1 MTIKE
6 YIKKRLSVFIVSS
19 ISIIAI
25 LGISFYNV
33 LNNKSGD
40 IVIKDNISYKIETTK
55 KEKNNYPMSKEECI
69 QKSKLICRRFCEL
82 DEYKSADNI
91 CIYISKGNEVNT
103 KIIVDQAWKDGKK
116 VYVTEVIAEEAY
128 FADTRREAEAN
139 PFGDNNA
146 SGATF
151 NANAA
156 PNDFSQVTDDDLPF

>member
-55 KEKNNYPMSKEECI
+55 KEKNNYPMSKEEGI
-69 QKSKLICRRFCEL
+69 ESANVHKITISNKDSKRSNFEVVLKDKNSSSLIDKFYYKIDNREVKQINKNHILYYGTLEKGESKTIEVRFWL
-82 DEYKSADNI
+82 GSDLITNDDQGKKAS
-91 CIYISKGNEVNT
+91 IYIDVY
-103 KIIVDQAWKDGKK
+103 GK
-116 VYVTEVIAEEAY
+116 
-128 FADTRREAEAN
+128 
-139 PFGDNNA
+139 
-146 SGATF
+146 
-151 NANAA
+151 
-156 PNDFSQVTDDDLPF
+156 

>member
-55 KEKNNYPMSKEECI
+55 KEKNNYPMSKEEGVESANVHKI
-69 QKSKLICRRFCEL
+69 TISNKDSKRSNF
-82 DEYKSADNI
+82 
-91 CIYISKGNEVNT
+91 EV
-103 KIIVDQAWKDGKK
+103 
-116 VYVTEVIAEEAY
+116 
-128 FADTRREAEAN
+128 RRE
-139 PFGDNNA
+139 FI
-146 SGATF
+146 
-151 NANAA
+151 
-156 PNDFSQVTDDDLPF
+156 LWKKI

>member
-55 KEKNNYPMSKEECI
+55 KEKNNYPMSKEEGI
-69 QKSKLICRRFCEL
+69 ESANVHKITISNKDSKRSNFEVVLKDKNSSSLIDKVYYKIDNREVKQINKNHILYYGTLEKGESKTIEVRFWL
-82 DEYKSADNI
+82 GSDLITNSDQGKKAS
-91 CIYISKGNEVNT
+91 IYIDVY
-103 KIIVDQAWKDGKK
+103 GK
-116 VYVTEVIAEEAY
+116 
-128 FADTRREAEAN
+128 
-139 PFGDNNA
+139 
-146 SGATF
+146 
-151 NANAA
+151 
-156 PNDFSQVTDDDLPF
+156 

>member
-55 KEKNNYPMSKEECI
+55 KEKNNYPMSKEEGVEAANVHKI
-69 QKSKLICRRFCEL
+69 TISNKDSKRSNFEVVLKDKNSSSLIDKVYYKIDNREVKQINKNHVLYYGTLEKGESKTIEVRFWL
-82 DEYKSADNI
+82 GSDLITNDDQGKKAS
-91 CIYISKGNEVNT
+91 IYIDVY
-103 KIIVDQAWKDGKK
+103 GK
-116 VYVTEVIAEEAY
+116 
-128 FADTRREAEAN
+128 
-139 PFGDNNA
+139 
-146 SGATF
+146 
-151 NANAA
+151 
-156 PNDFSQVTDDDLPF
+156 

>member
-55 KEKNNYPMSKEECI
+55 KEKNNYPMSKEEGVEAANVHNI
-69 QKSKLICRRFCEL
+69 TISNKDSKRSNFEVVLKDKNSSSLIDKVYYKIDNREVKQINKNHVLYYGTLEKGESKTIEVRFWL
-82 DEYKSADNI
+82 GSDLITNDDQGKKAS
-91 CIYISKGNEVNT
+91 IYIDVY
-103 KIIVDQAWKDGKK
+103 GK
-116 VYVTEVIAEEAY
+116 
-128 FADTRREAEAN
+128 
-139 PFGDNNA
+139 
-146 SGATF
+146 
-151 NANAA
+151 
-156 PNDFSQVTDDDLPF
+156 

>member
-55 KEKNNYPMSKEECI
+55 KEKNNYPSTC
-69 QKSKLICRRFCEL
+69 
-82 DEYKSADNI
+82 
-91 CIYISKGNEVNT
+91 
-103 KIIVDQAWKDGKK
+103 
-116 VYVTEVIAEEAY
+116 
-128 FADTRREAEAN
+128 
-139 PFGDNNA
+139 
-146 SGATF
+146 
-151 NANAA
+151 
-156 PNDFSQVTDDDLPF
+156 

>member
-55 KEKNNYPMSKEECI
+55 KEKNNYPMSKEEGVESANVHKI
-69 QKSKLICRRFCEL
+69 TISNKDSKRSNFEVVLKDKNSSSLI
-82 DEYKSADNI
+82 D
-91 CIYISKGNEVNT
+91 
-103 KIIVDQAWKDGKK
+103 K
-116 VYVTEVIAEEAY
+116 VYYKI
-128 FADTRREAEAN
+128 
-139 PFGDNNA
+139 DNRDVKQINK
-146 SGATF
+146 
-151 NANAA
+151 NHI
-156 PNDFSQVTDDDLPF
+156 L

>member
-55 KEKNNYPMSKEECI
+55 KEKNNYPMSKEEGI
-69 QKSKLICRRFCEL
+69 EAANVHKITISNKDSKRSNFEVVLKDKNSSSLIDKVYYKIDNREVKQINKNHILYYGTLEKGESKTIEVRFWL
-82 DEYKSADNI
+82 GSDLITNDDQGKKAS
-91 CIYISKGNEVNT
+91 IYIDVY
-103 KIIVDQAWKDGKK
+103 GK
-116 VYVTEVIAEEAY
+116 
-128 FADTRREAEAN
+128 
-139 PFGDNNA
+139 
-146 SGATF
+146 
-151 NANAA
+151 
-156 PNDFSQVTDDDLPF
+156 

>member
-55 KEKNNYPMSKEECI
+55 KEKNNYPMSKEEGVEAANVHKI
-69 QKSKLICRRFCEL
+69 TISNKDSKRSNFEVVLKDKNSSSLIDKVYYKIDNREVKQINKNHILYYGTLEKGESKTLEVRFWL
-82 DEYKSADNI
+82 GSDLITNDDQGKKAS
-91 CIYISKGNEVNT
+91 IYIDVY
-103 KIIVDQAWKDGKK
+103 GK
-116 VYVTEVIAEEAY
+116 
-128 FADTRREAEAN
+128 
-139 PFGDNNA
+139 
-146 SGATF
+146 
-151 NANAA
+151 
-156 PNDFSQVTDDDLPF
+156 

>member
-55 KEKNNYPMSKEECI
+55 KEKNNYPMSKEEGVEAANVHKI
-69 QKSKLICRRFCEL
+69 TISNKDSKRSNFEVVLKDKNSSSLIDKVYYKIDNREVKQINKNHILYYGTLEKGESKTIEVRFWL
-82 DEYKSADNI
+82 GSDLITNDDQGKKAS
-91 CIYISKGNEVNT
+91 IYIDVY
-103 KIIVDQAWKDGKK
+103 GK
-116 VYVTEVIAEEAY
+116 
-128 FADTRREAEAN
+128 
-139 PFGDNNA
+139 
-146 SGATF
+146 
-151 NANAA
+151 
-156 PNDFSQVTDDDLPF
+156 

>member
-55 KEKNNYPMSKEECI
+55 KEKNNYPMSKEEGVESANI
-69 QKSKLICRRFCEL
+69 HKITISNKDSKRSNFEVVLKDKNSSSLI
-82 DEYKSADNI
+82 D
-91 CIYISKGNEVNT
+91 
-103 KIIVDQAWKDGKK
+103 K
-116 VYVTEVIAEEAY
+116 VYYKIDNREVKKMLQYKILTHY
-128 FADTRREAEAN
+128 VRLVDR
-139 PFGDNNA
+139 
-146 SGATF
+146 
-151 NANAA
+151 
-156 PNDFSQVTDDDLPF
+156 